1 MSGVYSPKAKAD
13 MKAGFPMA
21 PPAIVGRPNAKSL
34 FDLLLH
40 LINCAQSHRVP
51 GNNGLNLLHIA
62 VQGQMYNHFL
72 DAAAGGAQPPR
83 AQNPGDTPT
92 HVPGGDAG
100 QRSNEK
106 LTWERDMKA
115 HVEENNME
123 GGLIER
129 MLEQIPQDYKKD
141 FLTHFARNPNMT

>member
-1 MSGVYSPKAKAD
+1 

-92 HVPGGDAG
+92 HAPGGDPG

-123 GGLIER
+123 GGL
-129 MLEQIPQDYKKD
+129 
-141 FLTHFARNPNMT
+141 